1 MRLDGRVRST
11 GAPLAAQA
19 RARLEDG
26 DVEIQQSRVE
36 LGAGVLAAAG
46 DVSAEGRLRGAYQ
59 LTWSDLMRLSEV
71 TALIGAPPPPIDLAG
86 ALTATGTVAGS
97 LRDPRATAS
106 VERQSIAVAGIP
118 VAIEAQ
124 ATVDRRSL
132 AVERLDAEAGGGH
145 IRLGGVL
152 GWSGPRPLELRLA
165 VDSVD
170 LCALLDPEVVPAC
183 GVLNGEGELGGSL
196 DQPRWTLAGEV
207 SALRSRQGDVTR
219 SAPGLL
225 RFRAR
230 EEEARVVIEELRGI
244 LDGGS
249 IDGAGTYDRRT
260 AEVTG
265 RLRVDD
271 LPLASLLPARAPCTA
286 LAGTVDVEATVE
298 GPASAPRGEAR
309 LTLDALTIAERPL
322 PDVDAVLTANG
333 GGDLEIEARAGLPTP
348 FLTGRLE
355 LERPFPIQADLHL
368 GAVPTDA
375 VTSLLEDLRCA

>member
-1 MRLDGRVRST
+1 M
-11 GAPLAAQA
+11 
-19 RARLEDG
+19 
-26 DVEIQQSRVE
+26 
-36 LGAGVLAAAG
+36 
-46 DVSAEGRLRGAYQ
+46 
-59 LTWSDLMRLSEV
+59 
-71 TALIGAPPPPIDLAG
+71 
-86 ALTATGTVAGS
+86 S
-97 LRDPRATAS
+97 L
-106 VERQSIAVAGIP
+106 
-118 VAIEAQ
+118 EAQ

-145 IRLGGVL
+145 IRLDGVL

-165 VDSVD
+165 VEAVD

-183 GVLNGEGELGGSL
+183 GVLNGEGELAGSL

-271 LPLASLLPARAPCTA
+271 LPLASLLPARAPWTDV
-286 LAGTVDVEATVE
+286 AGTVDIEATVE

-309 LTLDALTIAERPL
+309 LTLDELTIAERPL
-322 PDVDAVLTANG
+322 PDIDAVLTANG
-333 GGDLEIEARAGLPTP
+333 GGDLEIEARAGLPRSVSHRSP
-348 FLTGRLE
+348 RARAPVPDPGRSRSGRGADRRRDQPARGPPAPLE
-355 LERPFPIQADLHL
+355 QPRARGARRHRRLRSPSPTRSTCAERSSGYRPAT
-368 GAVPTDA
+368 AT
-375 VTSLLEDLRCA
+375 